1 VDGLPTLVRDAR
13 ARASRSGFEYSC
25 DDGVG
30 NLLAVL
36 AASVPADGRIL
47 ELGTGAGVGTA
58 WIVHG
63 VAGRA
68 DVEVVTVEV
77 DPARSAS
84 ARSASWPPSL
94 RFLVGDAV
102 ALLPSLGRFDL
113 IFADAPGGKWEG
125 LDLTVDALRHGGFLL
140 VDDMTPTDRWDAHQV
155 TKQSEVRDQLHRD
168 PALVTC
174 DLEWAT
180 GLVLCVRTR
189 SVPRVRA
196 PSPIPG

>member
-1 VDGLPTLVRDAR
+1 MGELPTLVRDAR
-13 ARASRSGFEYSC
+13 AWASRSGFEYSC
-25 DDGVG
+25 DDRVG

-36 AASVPADGRIL
+36 AASVPAGGRIL

-68 DVEVVTVEV
+68 DVKVVTAEV
-77 DPARSAS
+77 DPALSAG
-84 ARSASWPPSL
+84 ARSAPWPSYV
-94 RFLVGDAV
+94 RFVVGDAV
-102 ALLPSLGRFDL
+102 EMLPSLGCFDL
-113 IFADAPGGKWEG
+113 IFADAPGGKWER
-125 LDLTVDALRHGGFLL
+125 LDLTLDALRPGGFLL

-155 TKQSEVRDQLHRD
+155 TKQSEVGDELHRN

-180 GLVLCVRTR
+180 GLILCVRTR
-189 SVPRVRA
+189 
-196 PSPIPG
+196 